1 MRRYKQDKTG
11 NLAAVEIYQISSQ
24 MSNSLQRNAIT
35 SMASCRVVNFYRA
48 KRVLQYD
55 VTSGKAF
62 VTEKS
67 ITKTMSGC
75 FRLLGMTVKIL
86 LNFDGA
92 ASAFRNQA
100 HQVQSYDFW
109 RKYLE

>member
-1 MRRYKQDKTG
+1 
-11 NLAAVEIYQISSQ
+11 
-24 MSNSLQRNAIT
+24 
-35 SMASCRVVNFYRA
+35 MASCRVVNFYRA

-55 VTSGKAF
+55 VTSGKVF

-109 RKYLE
+109 RKYLEKNSGDCHPTKSNSN